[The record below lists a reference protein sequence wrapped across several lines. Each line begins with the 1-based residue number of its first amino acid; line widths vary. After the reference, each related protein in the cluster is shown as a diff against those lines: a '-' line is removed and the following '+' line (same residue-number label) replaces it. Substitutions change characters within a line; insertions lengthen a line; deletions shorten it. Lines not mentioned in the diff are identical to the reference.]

1 MIHPNIVMIG
11 VSTGGPI
18 ALRKLFSD
26 LPPLN
31 AAVIIVLHI
40 PQGMDFRIAKGLDA
54 VSSMPVTLAEDG
66 EYLRERHVYLAPGGF
81 HLMLEGN
88 SRIILQEGPRINFVQ
103 PSVDVAMKS
112 VIKPL
117 KNAKIIG
124 VILTGMGKDGASGI
138 EHIKALGGITFAQD
152 KESSAIYGMPKAAA
166 DTGAVDFECAPHK
179 IRKKIAELL
188 EGSGK

>member
-1 MIHPNIVMIG
+1 MIHPNIVIIG
-11 VSTGGPI
+11 VSTGGPT
-18 ALRKLFSD
+18 ALRQLFAD

-40 PQGMDFRIAKGLDA
+40 HQGMNYRIAKGLEA

-66 EYLRERHVYLAPGGF
+66 EYLRTGHVYLAPGGF

-112 VIKPL
+112 LLKPL
-117 KNAKIIG
+117 K
-124 VILTGMGKDGASGI
+124 GI
-138 EHIKALGGITFAQD
+138 HI
-152 KESSAIYGMPKAAA
+152 S
-166 DTGAVDFECAPHK
+166 
-179 IRKKIAELL
+179 
-188 EGSGK
+188 